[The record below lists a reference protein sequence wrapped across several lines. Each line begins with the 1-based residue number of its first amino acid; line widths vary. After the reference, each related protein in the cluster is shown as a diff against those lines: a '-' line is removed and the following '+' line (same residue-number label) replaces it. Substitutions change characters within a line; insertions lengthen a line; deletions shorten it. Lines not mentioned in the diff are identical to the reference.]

1 MKDTGKVVPYVGAV
15 YDLNDYLS
23 AYASYTEIYLPQDD
37 YRDRTNKPIEPDEG
51 KNYEVGLKG
60 EFFNGRLNAS
70 LAYFQVH
77 EENRAVDDDDY
88 IGGSYPGLDYASKGI
103 KAKTKGWEAEVSGEL
118 SPGWQLQAGYTHKI
132 MRDQAGEKVST
143 WEPED
148 QVNLY
153 TSYKLKGPLDKLT
166 LGSGVRWQGTGW
178 KMLSNYGKG
187 TTEKFSQEPLWLV
200 DVMARYQITDT
211 VSASLNVNNIF
222 DKTYYTNI
230 GFYNSAYY
238 GDPRNVMLSTRW
250 NF

>member
-1 MKDTGKVVPYVGAV
+1 MDDLTLMLGTRVNNYEVSGTSQVKDTGKVVPYVGAV

-132 MRDQAGEKVST
+132 MRDQAGKRFLPGSRKTRSISTPAISSRAHWTSSPWAAAYAGKVLAGRCS
-143 WEPED
+143 
-148 QVNLY
+148 V
-153 TSYKLKGPLDKLT
+153 
-166 LGSGVRWQGTGW
+166 
-178 KMLSNYGKG
+178 
-187 TTEKFSQEPLWLV
+187 TTAKAPPRS
-200 DVMARYQITDT
+200 
-211 VSASLNVNNIF
+211 S
-222 DKTYYTNI
+222 
-230 GFYNSAYY
+230 
-238 GDPRNVMLSTRW
+238 PRNRSGWWT
-250 NF
+250 